1 MARCN
6 CRPSAKSQIRYS
18 FISIQSGKG
27 IKKTALSLFNIRT
40 RIWKPRELIEGVV
53 NEPML
58 FAPGEK
64 SAYNNTNY
72 VLLGM
77 IAEKTMGES
86 AEVLLDRYIF
96 TPLGMNDTYLRL
108 IESEKYRRIN
118 GYFPMNIPVPDWLI
132 NILSS
137 KIEKIG

>member
-1 MARCN
+1 
-6 CRPSAKSQIRYS
+6 
-18 FISIQSGKG
+18 
-27 IKKTALSLFNIRT
+27 
-40 RIWKPRELIEGVV
+40 
-53 NEPML
+53 ML

-77 IAEKTMGES
+77 IAEKAMGES

-132 NILSS
+132 NLLSS
-137 KIEKIG
+137 KDRKNWLPFDMTNAYDESIAWTAGSVTSTATDIAKFE

>member
-1 MARCN
+1 MITFFVMKKKQKKKKKKNRN
-6 CRPSAKSQIRYS
+6 TGEKKTTLTWNSN
-18 FISIQSGKG
+18 IQCFC
-27 IKKTALSLFNIRT
+27 IKKTALSLFNSRT

-77 IAEKTMGES
+77 IAEKATGES

-108 IESEKYRRIN
+108 IDSE
-118 GYFPMNIPVPDWLI
+118 
-132 NILSS
+132 
-137 KIEKIG
+137 